1 MSISLIY
8 NTGIQYVELEPKLK
22 VDLGS
27 GTGDASALYFVETAT
42 DNQVDIEPA
51 YYFHKHRECLRRAD
65 LIKGGYLY
73 KKTNDLGDESEI
85 AEDMKW
91 IPVNSCIRISKLTD

>member
-8 NTGIQYVELEPKLK
+8 NTGIQYVELESKLK

-27 GTGDASALYFVETAT
+27 GTGDASALYFIETAT

-51 YYFHKHRECLRRAD
+51 YYFHKHRECLKRTD
-65 LIKGGYLY
+65 LTK
-73 KKTNDLGDESEI
+73 
-85 AEDMKW
+85 
-91 IPVNSCIRISKLTD
+91 